1 MWISGTRYSPENF
14 VGYAASMS
22 QQGKLTIPRALDGT
36 LLDVFSE
43 LASKY
48 EASSLSIS
56 ILGLQNS
63 FDPRRVEG
71 VAVATALRDKN
82 STLIRNVSLHIGSQS
97 IHFRRGGPES
107 GVFDE
112 IDVSSSNNPAPDP
125 IKSIEI
131 MSALASKLK
140 AVDPQRKISGTKNDA
155 QAQLEALHNSIL
167 QSLERAA
174 TDQIKSNSEHLREL
188 ETEFADKRKALDAQ
202 LADRQKEM
210 ETWQRERSAEIETA
224 TANLR
229 KREAELD
236 DRQNT
241 HARRA
246 LQQNIGAKLKNRQ
259 EQFNLTKGTRKLRWP
274 IHALSV
280 FLLCVLGGLLS
291 WFSGQTLDLIREW
304 QANPEAG
311 GGVAL
316 LYVIGRNVTLAAAFV
331 GTAFFYLRWMN
342 KWFEQHSEAEFVIKR
357 LELDV
362 DRASWVVETA
372 LEWQAQVKEP
382 MPKGLLSGV
391 SRNLFD
397 VGASQQPQLLTPAD
411 QLASAILGTAATK
424 VRIHTDNAEVELD
437 PSKMAK
443 RVAG

>member
-1 MWISGTRYSPENF
+1 
-14 VGYAASMS
+14 MS
-22 QQGKLTIPRALDGT
+22 QQGKLIIPRAHDGT

-43 LASKY
+43 LASTY
-48 EASSLSIS
+48 GASSFSIA
-56 ILGLQNS
+56 IIGLNNS
-63 FDPRRVEG
+63 FDPRKPEG
-71 VAVATALRDKN
+71 EAVAKALRDKN
-82 STLIRNVSLHIGSQS
+82 STLIRYASLHIDSQS
-97 IHFRRGGPES
+97 IQFKRGSPES
-107 GVFDE
+107 GLFDE
-112 IDVSSSNNPAPDP
+112 VEISSSNNPSPDP

-131 MSALASKLK
+131 MSALAGKLK
-140 AVDPQRKISGTKNDA
+140 AVDPQRKISGIRNVA

-167 QSLERAA
+167 QTLERAA

-188 ETEFADKRKALDAQ
+188 ESEFAEKRKSLDAQ
-202 LADRQKEM
+202 LSDRQKEM
-210 ETWQRERSAEIETA
+210 EAWQRERSAELEA
-224 TANLR
+224 ESAKLR

-246 LQQNIGAKLKNRQ
+246 LQQNIGAKLKDRQ
-259 EQFNLTKGTRKLRWP
+259 AQFNLTKGTRKLRWP

-280 FLLCVLGGLLS
+280 SLLCVFGGLLA
-291 WFSGQTLDLIREW
+291 WLSGQTLDLIREW
-304 QANPEAG
+304 QAGPASSSG
-311 GGVAL
+311 FAL
-316 LYVIGRNVTLAAAFV
+316 VYVIGRNAALAAAFV
-331 GTAFFYLRWMN
+331 ATAFFYLRWMN
-342 KWFEQHSEAEFVIKR
+342 KWFEQHSEAEFIVKR

-397 VGASQQPQLLTPAD
+397 VGPGQQPQLQTPAD

-424 VRIHTDNAEVELD
+424 VKIHAGNTEVELD

-443 RVAG
+443 RAVR